1 MILPF
6 SSFSPSHKYY
16 KILWMAIV
24 AFNVI
29 FTKFEDVLEKK
40 ELILYFEANCF
51 ATSFVYI
58 YISPFFRFESTEN
71 VG

>member
-16 KILWMAIV
+16 KILWMSIV

-29 FTKFEDVLEKK
+29 FSIFEDVLKK
-40 ELILYFEANCF
+40 KLILYFAANCF

>member
-6 SSFSPSHKYY
+6 STFSPSHKYY

-29 FTKFEDVLEKK
+29 FSIFEDVLKK
-40 ELILYFEANCF
+40 KLILYFEANCF